1 MASSTWPTKTS
12 RAKAVFGESS
22 GGGASES
29 LKLPMVIVSVA
40 VPTSDIPSLLKAG
53 VDARVDTD
61 SRLSRDMRSCSRR
74 FARRR
79 RACRAAL

>member
-1 MASSTWPTKTS
+1 
-12 RAKAVFGESS
+12 
-22 GGGASES
+22 
-29 LKLPMVIVSVA
+29 MVIVFVA
-40 VPTSDIPSLLKAG
+40 VPTSDMPSLEKAG